1 MKRKEAMAVIGD
13 AAVNVTDSP
22 TRPDNASGG
31 Q

>member
-1 MKRKEAMAVIGD
+1 MKRKEARAAIGD
-13 AAVNVTDSP
+13 AAVNATDSP